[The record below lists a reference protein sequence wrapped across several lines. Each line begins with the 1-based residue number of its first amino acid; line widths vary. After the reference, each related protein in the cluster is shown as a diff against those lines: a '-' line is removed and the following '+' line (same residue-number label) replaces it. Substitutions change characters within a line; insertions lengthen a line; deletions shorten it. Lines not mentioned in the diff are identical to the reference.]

1 MEIAFIYFIKWV
13 FSIIHWTNAYT
24 NKQLFIID
32 LIFTDE
38 QNFSGNTGVH
48 ASLHQ
53 VVHSS
58 FNLKYLLPHPPT
70 PQKKI
75 NK

>member
-13 FSIIHWTNAYT
+13 FSINAYT

-58 FNLKYLLPHPPT
+58 FNLKYLLPHPP
-70 PQKKI
+70 PPPKKK

>member
-13 FSIIHWTNAYT
+13 FSINAYT

-58 FNLKYLLPHPPT
+58 FNLKYLLFPPPPP
-70 PQKKI
+70 PQKK
-75 NK
+75 

>member
-13 FSIIHWTNAYT
+13 FSINAYT

-58 FNLKYLLPHPPT
+58 FNLKYLLPHPT
-70 PQKKI
+70 PPHHKQKK
-75 NK
+75 KKK

>member
-13 FSIIHWTNAYT
+13 FSINAYT

-58 FNLKYLLPHPPT
+58 FNLKYLLFPP
-70 PQKKI
+70 PPKK
-75 NK
+75 KKKK

>member
-13 FSIIHWTNAYT
+13 FSINHWTNAYT

-48 ASLHQ
+48 ASLYQ

-58 FNLKYLLPHPPT
+58 FNLKYLLPHPP
-70 PQKKI
+70 PKK
-75 NK
+75 K

>member
-13 FSIIHWTNAYT
+13 FSINAYT

-58 FNLKYLLPHPPT
+58 FNLKYLLPHPP
-70 PQKKI
+70 PPKKKKI
-75 NK
+75 K